1 MKPIKI
7 FDYIPELDAFYVT
20 QEYKEIADTLNLGEW
35 TYVVWIGRLFT
46 MDNDFGEHWFDN
58 RDEREEIS
66 KRAFDLG
73 YDADALYIINPKFFQ
88 DGKDGPC
95 HTDAERKLFWTDV
108 LKSLT
113 LSFDT
118 LATFAINSNA
128 PVGDEDHVT
137 NIKKKIAKL
146 REKLE
151 VEIE

>member
-20 QEYKEIADTLNLGEW
+20 PTYKEIADTLNLGEW
-35 TYVVWIGRLFT
+35 TYVVWIGRLFSL
-46 MDNDFGEHWFDN
+46 DNDWGEHWFDN
-58 RDEREEIS
+58 WDERAAIG
-66 KRAFDLG
+66 KNARNLG
-73 YDADALYIINPKFFQ
+73 YDTDALYIIAPDFFK

-95 HTDAERKLFWTDV
+95 HTSAERKLFWTDV

-118 LATFAINSNA
+118 LATFAINNN
-128 PVGDEDHVT
+128 PPPGDEDHIT
-137 NIKKKIAKL
+137 NIKRKIAQL

-151 VEIE
+151 METE